1 MREKLIELVKQWTV
15 DNIDISEN
23 FTEWEEFL
31 VKQGYIKTYDQVY
44 DMNLSYLQ
52 NNKDYQYM
60 VNGKWDVDALIQ
72 NDRDITKIID
82 GLYFVHCQNFI
93 DEYVIDKFYEE
104 QDAKKR
110 QQEIDLSVT
119 QSYIDLNLSHNGFS
133 RINGILN
140 IYKNNFGKEIL
151 YFCTEMKKVKQELLY
166 CINDVLDLVN
176 DVIYDGSIKLWIP
189 NHNLW
194 SDEEDDH
201 YCELIKFGGYEVF
214 DIGKTILKSN
224 VIILKEEES
233 IQSLDCYTDEN
244 MKDFF
249 EYIKEVFDFYIKDCF
264 DIGDYEYI
272 KKINKKLNN
281 IIDNYWMNTIEFD
294 YAEFKLNK
302 GE

>member
-72 NDRDITKIID
+72 DDNDITEIID

>member
-44 DMNLSYLQ
+44 DMDLSYLQ

-72 NDRDITKIID
+72 DDNDITEIID

-249 EYIKEVFDFYIKDCF
+249 EYIKEVFEFYIKDCF
-264 DIGDYEYI
+264 NVGDNNYVKET
-272 KKINKKLNN
+272 NEKLNN
-281 IIDNYWMNTIEFD
+281 IIDKYWSNTIEFD
-294 YAEFKLNK
+294 YGEFYLNN
-302 GE
+302 

>member
-233 IQSLDCYTDEN
+233 IQSLDCYTNEN